1 MKQHIW
7 IVDDDESMRWVL
19 ERAFREQQWDV
30 RLFSGAQEVLDALQF
45 TAHESNA
52 YDNES
57 HSLETGGSDLEI
69 IATAAVPPD
78 VLLTDVKMPDMSG
91 MQLLAAINAQR
102 PQLPVIVMTAH
113 SDLESAVSAFKGGAF
128 EYLAKPFDLD
138 DVIEVAQR
146 AYVLQRGSA
155 GDSVPGRDSLPEGE
169 LIGEAAAMQ
178 DVFRAIGKLSRSN
191 VSVLITGPSGSGK
204 ELVARALHK
213 HSSRAERD
221 FVALNMAA
229 IPAELIESELFGH
242 ERGAFTG
249 ATQKRDGRFSQAHGG
264 TLFLDEIGDM
274 PLPVQ
279 TRLLRVLA
287 EGQFYPV
294 GSHRLVKVD
303 VRILAATHQDL
314 QKAVADGRFRED
326 LYHRLNVIHLR
337 LPPLAERRE
346 DIPALARHFLQKAAR
361 ELDTKPKQLTAAAE
375 TALRQASWPG
385 NIRQLENTCRRLVV
399 MAPGDEIRVQDL
411 PHDLETQGGEQL
423 MADDT
428 DEDWVKPLEI
438 ALEKAFGTEKNGA
451 FSAFESRFNHTAIK
465 IALNSTGGHRQRAAK
480 LLGWGRNT
488 LTRKLNP

>member
-1 MKQHIW
+1 MKPCIW

-19 ERAFREQQWDV
+19 ERAFLQRQWHV
-30 RLFSGAQEVLDALQF
+30 QLFSHAHDVLDALHISNSKRDAQEVLARDPTPPTL
-45 TAHESNA
+45 
-52 YDNES
+52 
-57 HSLETGGSDLEI
+57 
-69 IATAAVPPD
+69 PPD
-78 VLLTDVKMPDMSG
+78 VLLTDVRMPQVSG
-91 MQLLAAINAQR
+91 MNLLDAIKAQR

-113 SDLESAVSAFKGGAF
+113 SDLDSAVSAYKGGAF

-138 DVIEVAQR
+138 EVIEVAQR
-146 AYVLQRGSA
+146 ACVRRLDDTKQTELCAEFPDNSH
-155 GDSVPGRDSLPEGE
+155 DGE

-178 DVFRAIGKLSRSN
+178 EVFRAIGKLSRSH

-213 HSSRAERD
+213 HSSRAGRN

-242 ERGAFTG
+242 EKGAFTG
-249 ATQKRDGRFSQAHGG
+249 ATQKREGRFSQAHGG

-294 GSHRLVKVD
+294 GSHRLVQVD
-303 VRILAATHQDL
+303 VRILAATHQNL
-314 QKAVADGRFRED
+314 HQAVAEGRFRED

-337 LPPLAERRE
+337 LPALAERRA
-346 DIPALARHFLQKAAR
+346 DIPLLARHFLQKAAR
-361 ELDTKPKQLTAAAE
+361 ELASQPKQLAPAAE
-375 TALRQASWPG
+375 AALCEAAWPG
-385 NIRQLENTCRRLVV
+385 NIRQLENTCRWLMV

-411 PHDLETQGGEQL
+411 PHDLEPCRRERR
-423 MADDT
+423 AACDAH
-428 DEDWVKPLEI
+428 EEWVQ
-438 ALEKAFGTEKNGA
+438 ALEVALSHAFATEKNGA
-451 FSAFESRFNHTAIK
+451 FSAFESKFNQTAIK
-465 IALNSTGGHRQRAAK
+465 IALNMTGGHRQKAAK